1 MKVVEGAATPDAVV
15 SDEDLL
21 EGIRRRDV
29 GALEQLY
36 DRYRSHAFALAYR
49 IAGNREAAEE
59 VLQDAFMS
67 VWKQGA
73 TYQERLG
80 KVRPWLLSIVHHR
93 AIDYVRSPSARR
105 SNVALEEAWMR
116 PSDHDVFRDAYGA
129 LRREQIVQALA
140 QLPDE
145 QRQAVE
151 MAYFQ
156 GLVFTDIAANV
167 GVPVGTVKSR
177 VRLALGKLRQLL
189 DEELLS

>member
-1 MKVVEGAATPDAVV
+1 
-15 SDEDLL
+15 
-21 EGIRRRDV
+21 
-29 GALEQLY
+29 
-36 DRYRSHAFALAYR
+36 
-49 IAGNREAAEE
+49 
-59 VLQDAFMS
+59 
-67 VWKQGA
+67 
-73 TYQERLG
+73 
-80 KVRPWLLSIVHHR
+80 
-93 AIDYVRSPSARR
+93 
-105 SNVALEEAWMR
+105 MR

-156 GLVFTDIAANV
+156 GLVFTDITANV

>member
-1 MKVVEGAATPDAVV
+1 MKVVADPASPPAEP
-15 SDEDLL
+15 SDEELL
-21 EGIRRRDV
+21 EGIRSRDV
-29 GALEQLY
+29 GALEALY

-49 IAGNREAAEE
+49 IAGNAEAAEE

-67 VWKQGA
+67 VWRQGA

-93 AIDYVRSPSARR
+93 AIDSVRGSAARR
-105 SNVALEEAWMR
+105 NTLALEEAWMR
-116 PSDHDVFRDAYGA
+116 PSEQDVFRDAYGA
-129 LRREQIVQALA
+129 VQREQIMRALA
-140 QLPDE
+140 QLPEE
-145 QRQAVE
+145 QRTAVE

-156 GLVFTDIAANV
+156 GHVFTDIASKT

-189 DEELLS
+189 DEELA